1 MERVPDR
8 NTYVALLVGDLDLYM
23 EAASTRQIPN
33 RRACDGHKWTTA
45 NRGNCPATAGGGER
59 IAHHYY
65 GRRVSLTATA
75 ETACV
80 SPSSPITPLHAT
92 VVETP

>member
-1 MERVPDR
+1 MRDREADVVPLLGNLELHME
-8 NTYVALLVGDLDLYM
+8 T
-23 EAASTRQIPN
+23 ASAGQIPN
-33 RRACDGHKWTTA
+33 RRACDGHKWATA